1 MFDEIVEKLSQM
13 EHVRLIMLG
22 GSRASG
28 HADRQSDIDLYV
40 YVDQPISLD
49 VRREVLS
56 GYFRYVEFANGF
68 WEEEDDGILLDGV
81 EMEIIYRPHAFIKE
95 QYEKTFLRYETSL
108 GYSTCMIYNLLR
120 SKILVDHHS
129 DIQWF
134 RNIAQLYP
142 DELRKKIIMS
152 NASLIHDQMPS
163 LSFQLIKALKR
174 QDAISIQH
182 RTTEFIALIFDVL
195 FAANRMFHPGEKRLT
210 EALERM
216 SLIPDHF
223 KEDLKQLLIIQT
235 LTVED
240 AVNLVKLMGERMNV
254 FVRLLLPEYSP
265 SGYIENKF

>member
-1 MFDEIVEKLSQM
+1 MFDEIVEKLSQLD
-13 EHVRLIMLG
+13 HVRLIMLG

-28 HADRQSDIDLYV
+28 LADRQSDIDLYV
-40 YVDQPISLD
+40 YCDQPISLD

-81 EMEIIYRPHAFIKE
+81 EMEIIYRSHSFIKE
-95 QYEKTFLRYETSL
+95 QYEKTFVRYEVSL

-120 SKILVDHHS
+120 SKILVDRHS

-142 DELRKKIIMS
+142 DELRRKIILH

-163 LSFQLIKALKR
+163 LSFQLIKAIKR
-174 QDAISIQH
+174 QDMISVQH
-182 RTTEFIALIFDVL
+182 RTTELIALLFDVL
-195 FAANRMFHPGEKRLT
+195 FAANRMFHPGEKRLM

-223 KEDLKQLLIIQT
+223 KEDLKQLLVIQS
-235 LTVED
+235 LSIED
-240 AVNLVKLMGERMNV
+240 AVVFVNILGERLNA
-254 FVRLLLPEYSP
+254 FVRLLIPDHSA
-265 SGYIENKF
+265 SGFSENKL

>member
-1 MFDEIVEKLSQM
+1 MLDEIVEKLRQLD
-13 EHVRLIMLG
+13 HVRLIMLG

-28 HADRQSDIDLYV
+28 LADRQSDVDLYV
-40 YVDQPISLD
+40 YCDQPISLD
-49 VRREVLS
+49 VRKEVLS

-95 QYEKTFLRYETSL
+95 QYEKTFVRYEASL

-120 SKILVDHHS
+120 SKILVDRHS

-142 DELRKKIIMS
+142 DELRRKIIMS

-163 LSFQLIKALKR
+163 LSFQLIKAIKR

-182 RTTEFIALIFDVL
+182 RTTELIALLFDVL

-223 KEDLKQLLIIQT
+223 KEDLKQLLIIHT
-235 LTVED
+235 LSVED
-240 AVNLVKLMGERMNV
+240 AVNLVTMTGERFNA

-265 SGYIENKF
+265 GRYIENKL